1 MIKDLSSNS
10 VFLLPIEYDKK
21 KVEIVDTLRED
32 LELVKSKNENV
43 PSVYDTIFQP
53 STDYGKELLS
63 RWGKFYTTNK
73 KFLRESK
80 DIYSKLKPEIKNEHI
95 NVFDK
100 SYDVFKNDTGFLR
113 KYQYLDWKRFEFL
126 NENQMFLQGLS
137 LYNLSSPFFSL
148 VIPLVS
154 LIIPF
159 FMIKIMNKNVTF
171 DAYKVVLIQ
180 QLRNNSIFKVFTNF
194 SGVSG
199 QQKFYLGAMAL
210 VYITNIYQNILACI
224 RFYSNFSIIHDF
236 FNSATSYFSYVRD
249 EMNRFLECSKN
260 LTTYSL
266 FNKKLDLYKTT
277 VESYLG
283 RIRKLQP
290 FRITDIFKIGKKMKL
305 FHEFRYNTE
314 FINTC
319 DYCQGFIGYLD
330 NVTGLQHHL
339 KNKSMKYGKV
349 GKSTQLT
356 NLFHPALLKKS
367 PIKNSVK
374 LDKNFIIS
382 GPNASGKTTL
392 LKSILINVILTQQI
406 YCGFY
411 DKCQI
416 KLVDHFHCYL
426 NIPDTNARDSLF
438 QAEARRCKEILDV
451 IHEGPSKNHLCIF
464 DELYSGTNPFEAVG
478 SAYSYLTYLS
488 ENPNVNFMLT
498 THFLKLC
505 DLVKENEQI
514 INKKMKA
521 SVENED
527 VKYDYI
533 IEDGI
538 SNVKSGFQ
546 VLKNLNYPDSILE
559 KVFSFN

>member
-1 MIKDLSSNS
+1 MIKDASSCS

-32 LELVKSKNENV
+32 LELVSSKNENV

-53 STDYGKELLS
+53 STDYGKEVLS

-80 DIYSKLKPEIKNEHI
+80 HIYSKLKPEIKNEHI
-95 NVFDK
+95 HVFDK
-100 SYDVFKNDTGFLR
+100 SYGVFKNDTGFLR

-148 VIPLVS
+148 VVPLVS

-180 QLRNNSIFKVFTNF
+180 QLRNNSIFKVFTNY

-266 FNKKLDLYKTT
+266 FNKNLELYKTT
-277 VESYLG
+277 VLSYLG
-283 RIRKLQP
+283 RIQK
-290 FRITDIFKIGKKMKL
+290 
-305 FHEFRYNTE
+305 
-314 FINTC
+314 
-319 DYCQGFIGYLD
+319 
-330 NVTGLQHHL
+330 
-339 KNKSMKYGKV
+339 
-349 GKSTQLT
+349 
-356 NLFHPALLKKS
+356 
-367 PIKNSVK
+367 
-374 LDKNFIIS
+374 
-382 GPNASGKTTL
+382 
-392 LKSILINVILTQQI
+392 
-406 YCGFY
+406 
-411 DKCQI
+411 
-416 KLVDHFHCYL
+416 
-426 NIPDTNARDSLF
+426 
-438 QAEARRCKEILDV
+438 
-451 IHEGPSKNHLCIF
+451 
-464 DELYSGTNPFEAVG
+464 
-478 SAYSYLTYLS
+478 
-488 ENPNVNFMLT
+488 
-498 THFLKLC
+498 
-505 DLVKENEQI
+505 
-514 INKKMKA
+514 
-521 SVENED
+521 
-527 VKYDYI
+527 
-533 IEDGI
+533 
-538 SNVKSGFQ
+538 
-546 VLKNLNYPDSILE
+546 
-559 KVFSFN
+559 

>member
-1 MIKDLSSNS
+1 MTNDISSCS
-10 VFLLPIEYDKK
+10 VFLLPIEYDKT

-32 LELVKSKNENV
+32 LELVSSKNENV

-53 STDYGKELLS
+53 STDYGKEVLS
-63 RWGKFYTTNK
+63 KWGKFYTTNK

-80 DIYSKLKPEIKNEHI
+80 KIYSKLKPKIKNEYI
-95 NVFDK
+95 NVFQK
-100 SYDVFKNDTGFLR
+100 SYNVFKNDTGFLK

-126 NENQMFLQGLS
+126 NENQMFLEGLS

-159 FMIKIMNKNVTF
+159 FMIKIMNKNVSF
-171 DAYKVVLIQ
+171 EAYKTVLIE

-249 EMNRFLECSKN
+249 EMNRFIECSKN
-260 LTTYSL
+260 LTTYSR
-266 FNKKLDLYKTT
+266 FNKNLGVYKNT
-277 VESYLG
+277 VESYLD
-283 RIRKLQP
+283 RIQKLQP
-290 FRITDIFKIGKKMKL
+290 FRITDVLRIGEKMKL
-305 FHEFRYNTE
+305 FYEFRFNTE

-319 DYCQGFIGYLD
+319 DYSQGFIGYLD
-330 NVTGLQHHL
+330 NITGLQHHL
-339 KNKSMKYGKV
+339 KNNSMKYGKI
-349 GKSTQLT
+349 GKTTQLT
-356 NLFHPALLKKS
+356 NLFHPTLLKKS

-438 QAEARRCKEILDV
+438 QAEARRCKDILDV
-451 IHEGPSKNHLCIF
+451 IHASPTKNHLCIF
-464 DELYSGTNPFEAVG
+464 DELYSGTNPLEAVG
-478 SAYSYLTYLS
+478 SAYSYLTYLA
-488 ENPNVNFMLT
+488 ENQNVNFMLT

-505 DLVKENEQI
+505 DLVKDNENI
-514 INKKMKA
+514 VNKKMKA

-527 VKYDYI
+527 VKYDYV
-533 IEDGI
+533 IENGI

-546 VLKNLNYPDSILE
+546 VLKNLNYPDSILK

>member
-1 MIKDLSSNS
+1 MVKDLSSNS

-21 KVEIVDTLRED
+21 KVEIINTLRED

-53 STDYGKELLS
+53 STDYGKEILS

-148 VIPLVS
+148 VVPLVS

-159 FMIKIMNKNVTF
+159 FMIKIMNRNVSF

-249 EMNRFLECSKN
+249 EMNRFIECSKN

-266 FNKKLDLYKTT
+266 FNKNLELYKTT
-277 VESYLG
+277 VQSYLD
-283 RIRKLQP
+283 RIQKLQP
-290 FRITDIFKIGKKMKL
+290 FRITDILRIGEKMKL

-339 KNKSMKYGKV
+339 KNNSMKYGKV
-349 GKSTQLT
+349 GKTTQLT
-356 NLFHPALLKKS
+356 NLFHPTLLKKS
-367 PIKNSVK
+367 PIKNTVK

-451 IHEGPSKNHLCIF
+451 IHESPSKTHLCIF

-478 SAYSYLTYLS
+478 SAFSYLTYLS
-488 ENPNVNFMLT
+488 ENPNVKFMLT
-498 THFLKLC
+498 THFLNLC
-505 DLVKENEQI
+505 DLVKENEKI
-514 INKKMKA
+514 VNKKMKA
-521 SVENED
+521 SVENEQ
-527 VKYDYI
+527 VKYDYV
-533 IEDGI
+533 IENGI